1 MILVILVLD
10 ILVINKT
17 KTDST
22 FPLNQFA
29 IQGYSKPYRF
39 DRKRNG
45 GGVFMYLRE
54 DSPIRELKI
63 HNTPEGIE
71 ISTGIGDFNGYS
83 YSRGY
88 W

>member
-1 MILVILVLD
+1 MTTEL
-10 ILVINKT
+10 
-17 KTDST
+17 DST

-54 DSPIRELKI
+54 DSPSRELKI

-71 ISTGIGDFNGYS
+71 ISFNEIYMIKTK
-83 YSRGY
+83 
-88 W
+88 